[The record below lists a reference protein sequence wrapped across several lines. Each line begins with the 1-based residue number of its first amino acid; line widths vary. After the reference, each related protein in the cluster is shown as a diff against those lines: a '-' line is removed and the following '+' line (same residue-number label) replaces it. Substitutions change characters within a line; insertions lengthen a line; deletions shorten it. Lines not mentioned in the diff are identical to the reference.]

1 MKQLPESINITEF
14 GIEINWDKQNKHI
27 YPFKYLRLQCS
38 CAGCVEEMT
47 GKKILDVQ
55 TVQDN
60 IIAVDFLEVGRYAI
74 QILWSDGHQTGIYP
88 FEFLKRLAENDDA
101 VTRIK

>member
-1 MKQLPESINITEF
+1 
-14 GIEINWDKQNKHI
+14 
-27 YPFKYLRLQCS
+27 
-38 CAGCVEEMT
+38 MT

-60 IIAVDFLEVGRYAI
+60 IIAVDFLEVRRYAI

>member
-1 MKQLPESINITEF
+1 
-14 GIEINWDKQNKHI
+14 
-27 YPFKYLRLQCS
+27 
-38 CAGCVEEMT
+38 MT